1 MTQTGGMELN
11 TYSFGIQRVLLILVA
26 AISCEFFQPA
36 WCSAEGQAKDR
47 SFSAVVTDSQGI
59 ESEVKNVLFYWEE
72 KVSETAFVPHE
83 LRDVPVKKGSAT
95 IKVRF
100 DQIKQIDI
108 KPAPDSGTSPTLVIS
123 LASGKTGEFSL
134 AINGSFK
141 GLSDFGETEFPAAG
155 LRQIVFK

>member
-1 MTQTGGMELN
+1 MN

-26 AISCEFFQPA
+26 AISYEFFQQA
-36 WCSAEGQAKDR
+36 WCSAEGQGKDR
-47 SFSAVVTDSQGI
+47 SFNAVITDSQGI

-83 LRDVPVKKGSAT
+83 LRDVPVKKGAAT

-100 DQIKQIDI
+100 DQIRQIDI
-108 KPAPDSGTSPTLVIS
+108 KPAPDSGSSPALVIS

-141 GLSDFGETEFPAAG
+141 GLSDFGEAEFPANG
-155 LRQIVFK
+155 LRRIVLK